1 MGGVDFCRGE
11 LTGPSLTMSSA
22 EYTTVVVLPEVL
34 VVVLEL
40 ASSHCSRVLLL
51 LREDEG
57 RERERRQNKR
67 NTRRT
72 FMLFPFSLNYDRS
85 VQ

>member
-11 LTGPSLTMSSA
+11 VSESSLTISSA

-57 RERERRQNKR
+57 REMRQNKK